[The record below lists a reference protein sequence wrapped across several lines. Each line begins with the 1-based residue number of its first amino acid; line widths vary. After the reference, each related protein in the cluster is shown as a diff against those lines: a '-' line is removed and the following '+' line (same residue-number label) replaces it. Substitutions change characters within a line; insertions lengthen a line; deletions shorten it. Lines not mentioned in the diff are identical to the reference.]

1 MVFMLWVICI
11 LKFSNWTLKGIFKKI
26 CLRYRSSSYLSLAR
40 KWKYKSEAI
49 RNARG
54 QPFVNNQKYFFLCLI
69 FLIFE
74 NSIRSSILF
83 YDLNELIFPWI
94 NFSRNCGLVCKS
106 TKSFSTKFD
115 LLFYPPKLTQAK
127 FFQGWYVAHVQF
139 WKRKIL
145 LFNKLNYRVH

>member
-1 MVFMLWVICI
+1 MLWVICI
-11 LKFSNWTLKGIFKKI
+11 LKFCNSTLKGIFKKI
-26 CLRYRSSSYLSLAR
+26 CLRYRSPSYLSLAR

-94 NFSRNCGLVCKS
+94 NFSRNCGLICKS
-106 TKSFSTKFD
+106 TKNFSTKFD

-127 FFQGWYVAHVQF
+127 NFS
-139 WKRKIL
+139 RL
-145 LFNKLNYRVH
+145 LCSTCSVLKKKNFAF